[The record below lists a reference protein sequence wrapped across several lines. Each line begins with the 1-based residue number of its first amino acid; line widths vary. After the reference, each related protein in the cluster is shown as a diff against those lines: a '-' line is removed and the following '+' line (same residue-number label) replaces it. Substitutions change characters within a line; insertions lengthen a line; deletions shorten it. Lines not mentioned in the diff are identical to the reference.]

1 MKPLYGFFHQNVK
14 VQYKKK
20 LEHCFDKLKNLSQ
33 MMLLGLY
40 LTQIFQSFATVASFL
55 IGIDDV
61 LLRMFNKGKLDF
73 ISINYRTSQLL
84 NENSVLPVVHQ

>member
-1 MKPLYGFFHQNVK
+1 
-14 VQYKKK
+14 
-20 LEHCFDKLKNLSQ
+20 

-61 LLRMFNKGKLDF
+61 LLRMFNKGKRDF
-73 ISINYRTSQLL
+73 ISFNYRTSQLQ
-84 NENSVLPVVHQ
+84 NKNSVLPVVHQ